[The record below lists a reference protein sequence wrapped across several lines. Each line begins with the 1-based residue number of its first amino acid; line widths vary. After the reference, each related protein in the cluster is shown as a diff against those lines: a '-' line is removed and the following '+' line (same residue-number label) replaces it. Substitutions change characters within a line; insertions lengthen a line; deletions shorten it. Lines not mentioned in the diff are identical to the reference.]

1 MIRYFKKKFC
11 ITKSLFFFVAGWMFV
26 VRTMKCINISWIH
39 ILPMYKTRRRL
50 LRKVVDYRE
59 QHFRDLSRRSTMMED
74 GEARATTSK
83 TGGWSKKFLLWN
95 HFHEN
100 FQWIRKT
107 KSEKYDWNN
116 QIRNKD
122 WSLPFPVFYVFS
134 FGQTMAKGWIWRG
147 GVWFWFTPCGRW
159 SSFVF

>member
-1 MIRYFKKKFC
+1 MLK
-11 ITKSLFFFVAGWMFV
+11 LFLVPNHQGAPLNLCVSYLVAGWVSVKTMMYSVYVDPFV
-26 VRTMKCINISWIH
+26 GWN
-39 ILPMYKTRRRL
+39 RRRL
-50 LRKVVDYRE
+50 LRKVDYRE

-116 QIRNKD
+116 QIRNQD
-122 WSLPFPVFYVFS
+122 WSFPFPVFYVFS